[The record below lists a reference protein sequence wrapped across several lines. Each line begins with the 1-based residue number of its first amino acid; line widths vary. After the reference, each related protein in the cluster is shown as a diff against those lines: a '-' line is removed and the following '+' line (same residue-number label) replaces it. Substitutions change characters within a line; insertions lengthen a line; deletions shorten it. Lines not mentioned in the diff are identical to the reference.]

1 MSDKDNEYIEYN
13 EFDTAFLGVTTDN
26 GLPYKV
32 IYDKAKCIKIIK
44 KNFKISHQEAINFFE
59 DVMEDEFKKR
69 DVLLL
74 NKMSLSQ
81 YKQIMDYF
89 YVETDKKK
97 LH

>member
-1 MSDKDNEYIEYN
+1 MSDKDNEYIEHY

-26 GLPYKV
+26 GLPYKI

-44 KNFKISHQEAINFFE
+44 KKFKISHEEAINFFE
-59 DVMEDEFKKR
+59 DVMEEEFKKR

-74 NKMSLSQ
+74 NKMSVSQ

>member
-1 MSDKDNEYIEYN
+1 MSDKDNEYIEHY
-13 EFDTAFLGVTTDN
+13 EFDSAFLGVTTDN

-44 KNFKISHQEAINFFE
+44 KKFKILDEEAINFFE
-59 DVMEDEFKKR
+59 DVMEEQFKKR

-74 NKMSLSQ
+74 NKMSANQ
-81 YKQIMDYF
+81 YKQIVDYF

>member
-1 MSDKDNEYIEYN
+1 MSDKDIEYIEHY
-13 EFDTAFLGVTTDN
+13 EFDSAFLGVTTDN

-44 KNFKISHQEAINFFE
+44 KKFKISDEEAINFFE
-59 DVMEDEFKKR
+59 DVMEEQFKKR

-74 NKMSLSQ
+74 NKMSANQ
-81 YKQIMDYF
+81 YKQIVDYF